1 MAKCE
6 FDSLITP
13 VATYDCG
20 VKFGVDQIKCIQFG
34 KYQTECIQI
43 ALGLFISGPTLVTD

>member
-6 FDSLITP
+6 FDPLITP

-20 VKFGVDQIKCIQFG
+20 VGVDQIKCILFG